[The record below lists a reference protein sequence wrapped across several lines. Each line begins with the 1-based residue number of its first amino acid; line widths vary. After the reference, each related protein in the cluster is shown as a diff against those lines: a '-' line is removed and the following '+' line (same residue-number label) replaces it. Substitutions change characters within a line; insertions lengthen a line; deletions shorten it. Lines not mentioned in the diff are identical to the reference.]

1 MRKRID
7 FILTWKRIGAAA
19 AAGVVAAFALGWS
32 GMVPISASSGHF
44 PPFGWFL
51 HWVMGNAAEK
61 QSLAVSVPDDLDLSD
76 PALVKRGAGHF
87 ATGCAVCHGS
97 PTEAQSPVVLSMT
110 PHPPRLE
117 GRVPEWSDRELFW
130 IVQHGIK
137 YTGMPAWPT
146 QARADEVWAQVAFLR
161 ALPGMSPAAYDDLAL
176 ASGADGELDGG
187 NGAQN
192 AILSNGAELAFED
205 ALADCARCHGR
216 DGYGRGPAGA
226 FPVLAG
232 QPADYLLASLQA
244 YSNGERA
251 SGFMQPP
258 ARRYD
263 AEMLARLAEHFAGVE
278 GPGSPAATGG
288 VGTDAAAATP
298 PAEAPKT
305 ETERAVPKEAASGPP
320 DTREGLLALGRRLA
334 EDGLPE
340 RKLPACESC
349 HGADGANREPARN
362 AVYPRLAGQ
371 PEWYLKTQLHLWK
384 EGERG
389 GTAYAH
395 VMTNIAKH
403 LTEEQIEAAA
413 AWYGQTAPG
422 DGRHQEIRP

>member
-61 QSLAVSVPDDLDLSD
+61 QSLAVSIPDDLDLSD

-117 GRVPEWSDRELFW
+117 ERVPEWSDRELFW

-176 ASGADGELDGG
+176 ASGADGGLDGG

-192 AILSNGAELAFED
+192 AVLSNGAELAFED

-263 AEMLARLAEHFAGVE
+263 AEMLTRLAEHFAGVE
-278 GPGSPAATGG
+278 GPEGPAATGRD
-288 VGTDAAAATP
+288 GTDAAAMAP
-298 PAEAPKT
+298 PAGTPKAGA
-305 ETERAVPKEAASGPP
+305 ERAGPNQFSGLMRLSRTVPQADTKRVEAKRARSVLRMGSAVKLTCLVLPHHAS
-320 DTREGLLALGRRLA
+320 
-334 EDGLPE
+334 
-340 RKLPACESC
+340 
-349 HGADGANREPARN
+349 HGKGVDLCASASYLSGNGIHPKRVHRW
-362 AVYPRLAGQ
+362 PRLL
-371 PEWYLKTQLHLWK
+371 LKNWSRISSFWTIGK
-384 EGERG
+384 
-389 GTAYAH
+389 TA
-395 VMTNIAKH
+395 
-403 LTEEQIEAAA
+403 
-413 AWYGQTAPG
+413 TAM
-422 DGRHQEIRP
+422 